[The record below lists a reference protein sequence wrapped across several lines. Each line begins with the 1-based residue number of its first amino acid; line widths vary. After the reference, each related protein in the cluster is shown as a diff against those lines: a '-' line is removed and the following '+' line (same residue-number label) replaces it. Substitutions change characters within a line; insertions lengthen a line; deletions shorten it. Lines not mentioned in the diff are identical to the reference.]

1 MARPLWKGAIT
12 FGLVSIPIEVHTALR
27 DRQLRFHLLTAK
39 DRVRVKYER
48 VSEKT
53 HKPVAWDD
61 LVRGYEYAKGRY
73 VVLTPEDFEAA
84 ALEKTRTIDILD
96 FVKVEDV
103 DDRFFD
109 KPYYVTPG
117 AGGDRAYVLLRE
129 TIRSARRIGIAKF
142 VLRERQ
148 HLAALEVIDDAL
160 VLSTLR
166 FADELIP
173 ASAYDFPSAKGL
185 RAPDL
190 KTARMLVDELSSDWS
205 PEKYTDDYRQNLMR
219 IIEAR
224 KKGKEARFE
233 AAEEERG
240 GNVVD
245 LMERLRASLEGG
257 RARGAKA
264 ATASGPAAKAAA
276 AKAARRSRTPKTAR
290 KTKRAS
296 RAA

>member
-27 DRQLRFHLLTAK
+27 DRQLHFHLLTAK
-39 DRVRVKYER
+39 DKVRVKYER

-53 HKPVAWDD
+53 RKPVAWND

-73 VVLTPEDFEAA
+73 VVLTPQDFEAA

-96 FVKVEDV
+96 FVKAEEV

-117 AGGDRAYVLLRE
+117 TGGERAYVLLRE
-129 TIRSARRIGIAKF
+129 TIRDAGRIGIAKF

-148 HLAALEVIDDAL
+148 HLAAIEVIENAL

-166 FADELIP
+166 FADELVP
-173 ASAYDFPSAKGL
+173 SSEYGFPSAKGL
-185 RAPDL
+185 RPADL
-190 KTARMLVDELSSDWS
+190 KTARMLVDELTAEWD
-205 PEKYTDDYRQNLMR
+205 PDKYTDDYRQNLVR
-219 IIEAR
+219 IIAAKQKGQEA
-224 KKGKEARFE
+224 KLEAPQ
-233 AAEEERG
+233 EERT

-245 LMERLRASLEGG
+245 LMERLRKSLEVAGG
-257 RARGAKA
+257 KSAGKGAARKAK
-264 ATASGPAAKAAA
+264 TASTPARKS
-276 AKAARRSRTPKTAR
+276 RRTSRT
-290 KTKRAS
+290 
-296 RAA
+296 AA